1 MREGGSDL
9 SRELRLGLWVF
20 VGLFVID
27 LLEAAV
33 GIGLRRGA
41 LVPLIALML
50 PAAWLILRY
59 FMHIDQLRAR
69 EEG

>member
-1 MREGGSDL
+1 MAEVELARK
-9 SRELRLGLWVF
+9 LRLGLWVF

-27 LLEAAV
+27 VLEAAV

-41 LVPLIALML
+41 LIPLVVLMF

-59 FMHIDQLRAR
+59 FMHIDQLRAGR
-69 EEG
+69 EH